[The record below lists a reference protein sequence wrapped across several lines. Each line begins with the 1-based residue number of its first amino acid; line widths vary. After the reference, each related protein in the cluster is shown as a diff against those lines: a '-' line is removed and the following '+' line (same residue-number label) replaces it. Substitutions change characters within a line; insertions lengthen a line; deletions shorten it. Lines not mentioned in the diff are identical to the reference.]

1 MREADMKRA
10 KVSREK
16 SLVNQ
21 SRVQSVRKREIE
33 IIVSY
38 A

>member
-1 MREADMKRA
+1 MREAEMKRA

-33 IIVSY
+33 IIVS
-38 A
+38 